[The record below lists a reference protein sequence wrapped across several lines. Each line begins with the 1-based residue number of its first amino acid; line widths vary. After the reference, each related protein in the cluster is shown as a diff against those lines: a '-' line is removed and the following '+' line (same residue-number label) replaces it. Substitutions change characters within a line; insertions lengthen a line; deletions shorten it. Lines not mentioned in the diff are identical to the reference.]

1 LEILLNTP
9 YIIRII
15 AALTAI
21 IILNRIIKNLIA
33 AVAGGTLLLAL
44 WCGHSL
50 SDIAAITLSRL
61 SSGKSIMLTIVIFQ
75 VIWLSSI
82 MEKTGVMRDLVALA
96 RKSISQRAGF
106 AILPAIIGML
116 PMPGG
121 ALFSA
126 PMVNDIDNGRTAD
139 PLLKSKINYWFRHV
153 WEYWWPLYPGVLLA
167 IDITGLSPGRFILL
181 QIGLSLFAIWGG
193 YFFLLRKIPLI
204 YNDNK
209 KWNSRNIREVITL
222 LTPVIIVAAAYII
235 ITFFIPGIG
244 RISNYLPMILGLCFS
259 IAAALIQRQPEAKE
273 IFNIFTSINTVKLV
287 ILVIFIGIYGAFI
300 ETPLPDGNFIM
311 SYVRSELTGYNIP
324 IIFIIMIIPF
334 VSGLSTGLA
343 VGFVGAS
350 FPIVM
355 NLLGT
360 SPSQG
365 EIMSYTVIA
374 YSFGFAGMMLS
385 PVHVCHI
392 VTVEYF
398 KTSLY
403 RSTLSMIKPSI
414 LILAGGLLIGY
425 TVNFLQF
432 F

>member
-1 LEILLNTP
+1 METLLNTP

-15 AALTAI
+15 AALAAI
-21 IILNRIIKNLIA
+21 LILNRIFKNLIG

-44 WCGHSL
+44 WCGHGFT
-50 SDIAAITLSRL
+50 DISTITFSRL
-61 SSGKSIMLTIVIFQ
+61 TSGKNIMLTIVIFQ

-82 MEKTGVMRDLVALA
+82 MEKTGVMKDLVTLA
-96 RKSISQRAGF
+96 RKNFSQRTGF
-106 AILPAIIGML
+106 AVLPAIIGML

-126 PMVNDIDNGRTAD
+126 PMVDDMGSNRIAE

-153 WEYWWPLYPGVLLA
+153 WEYWWPLYPGVLLTL
-167 IDITGLSPGRFILL
+167 DITGLAPGRLILI
-181 QIGLSLFAIWGG
+181 QIGLSFFAIWGG
-193 YFFLLRKIPLI
+193 YFFLLRKIPPA
-204 YNDNK
+204 DNK
-209 KWNSRNIREVITL
+209 EKQFSSRFMVEAIILTAPIITVIVSYIVIT
-222 LTPVIIVAAAYII
+222 I
-235 ITFFIPGIG
+235 FIPSIS
-244 RISNYLPMILGLCFS
+244 ILSNYAPMIIGLCLA
-259 IAAALIQRQPEAKE
+259 ITTALIQKQPGSKE
-273 IFNIFTSINTVKLV
+273 IISIFTSINTVKLV

-300 ETPLPDGNFIM
+300 ETPLPDGNYIM
-311 SYVRSELTGYNIP
+311 SYVREELTGNNIP

-334 VSGLSTGLA
+334 ISGLSTGIA

-360 SPSQG
+360 APAQS

-403 RSTLSMIKPSI
+403 KSMLSMIKPSMV
-414 LILAGGLLIGY
+414 ILAGGLLIGY
-425 TVNFLQF
+425 TVKYL
-432 F
+432 

>member
-1 LEILLNTP
+1 MEILLNTP

-15 AALTAI
+15 AALAAI
-21 IILNRIIKNLIA
+21 LILNRIMKNLIA

-50 SDIAAITLSRL
+50 SDIAVITLSRL

-82 MEKTGVMRDLVALA
+82 MEKTGVLRDLVALA
-96 RKSISQRAGF
+96 RKSISRRAGF
-106 AILPAIIGML
+106 ALLPAIIGML

-126 PMVNDIDNGRTAD
+126 PMVDDMDSSRTAD

-167 IDITGLSPGRFILL
+167 IDLTGLSPGRFILL
-181 QIGLSLFAIWGG
+181 QIGLSFFAIWGG
-193 YFFLLRKIPLI
+193 YIFLLRKIPLI
-204 YNDNK
+204 HNDRK
-209 KWNSRNIREVITL
+209 RWSSRNIREVVTL
-222 LTPVIIVAAAYII
+222 LTPIITVIAAYII
-235 ITFFIPGIG
+235 ITFFLPEIS
-244 RISNYLPMILGLCFS
+244 RISNYLPMILGLCLS
-259 IAAALIQRQPEAKE
+259 ITAALIQRQPGMKEA
-273 IFNIFTSINTVKLV
+273 INIFTSINTVKLV

-311 SYVRSELTGYNIP
+311 SYVREELTGNNIP

-334 VSGLSTGLA
+334 ISGLSTGLA

-392 VTVEYF
+392 LTVEYF
-398 KTSLY
+398 KTSLHK
-403 RSTLSMIKPSI
+403 STLSMIRPSI
-414 LILAGGLLIGY
+414 VILAGGLLIGSA
-425 TVNFLQF
+425 VRFL
-432 F
+432 